1 VSTASHDTTIAWVAL
16 GSNIGSRTQAL
27 ACLRT
32 ELQRDGVVIEA
43 ASSEILTRPVG
54 VTAQADFHN
63 QVVRL
68 RAPEPWAPHHWLMHC
83 KQAEQRCGRRES
95 YHWGP
100 RVADAD
106 VLLLGKSGEMS
117 VDDGDLTVPHPEL
130 RHRPFLARLLRE
142 LGVAAS

>member
-1 VSTASHDTTIAWVAL
+1 VSISPEATAVARVTL
-16 GSNIGSRTQAL
+16 GSNVGSRTRAL
-27 ACLRT
+27 ACLRA
-32 ELQRDGVVIEA
+32 ELQHGGVVVEA
-43 ASSEILTRPVG
+43 ASSEILTRAVG

-83 KQAEQRCGRRES
+83 KRAEQRCGRRET
-95 YHWGP
+95 YRWGP

-106 VLLLGKSGEMS
+106 VLLLGESGEIR
-117 VDDGDLTVPHPEL
+117 VDEGDLTVPHPEL

-142 LGVAAS
+142 LGVTAS

>member
-1 VSTASHDTTIAWVAL
+1 MSISPEATAVAWVTL
-16 GSNIGSRTQAL
+16 GSNLGSRTRAL
-27 ACLRT
+27 ACLRA
-32 ELQRDGVVIEA
+32 ELQRGGVVVEA
-43 ASSEILTRPVG
+43 ASSEILTRAVG

-83 KQAEQRCGRRES
+83 KQAEQRCGRRET
-95 YHWGP
+95 YRWGP

-106 VLLLGKSGEMS
+106 VLLLGESGEIK
-117 VDDGDLTVPHPEL
+117 VDEGDLRVPHPEL
-130 RHRPFLARLLRE
+130 SHRPFLARLLRE

>member
-1 VSTASHDTTIAWVAL
+1 VSTSPQDTTVAWVAL
-16 GSNIGSRTQAL
+16 GSNIGSRTRAL

-43 ASSEILTRPVG
+43 ASSEILTRALG

-95 YHWGP
+95 YRWGP

-106 VLLLGKSGEMS
+106 VLLLGESGEMR
-117 VDDGDLTVPHPEL
+117 VDDDDLKVPHPEL
-130 RHRPFLARLLRE
+130 SHRPFLARLLRE